1 MVKNYSLSQRR
12 KTAKSQI
19 ENTDGNQQTGNTS
32 LIDFPA
38 HSAMELRKMSSTSP
52 TPAPYTNDLAADELN
67 KEAISHSSIDA
78 TPKRLGWTKKM
89 WLITPLLILL
99 ISSMVCLSI
108 GSNVVSSR
116 EIHVLVAQHVLSS
129 VESLFMR

>member
-1 MVKNYSLSQRR
+1 
-12 KTAKSQI
+12 
-19 ENTDGNQQTGNTS
+19 
-32 LIDFPA
+32 
-38 HSAMELRKMSSTSP
+38 MELRKMSSTSP

-78 TPKRLGWTKKM
+78 TPKRLGWTKKI

-129 VESLFMR
+129 VEPLFMQ